1 MGRSRDSPLA
11 SRLAQGPRQ
20 HVVGKRS
27 PCAFI
32 AEARGASLRSR
43 CPRAQHFIILLWSSL
58 AWKPVCRPEWEQPA
72 APQLDDA
79 GQPRAAAG
87 LEAGGPAT
95 VPGSGKVLLC
105 PRRGHSRV
113 RASLGLAGA
122 RCLRTCWSVRT
133 DALAGKKPWIGGW
146 RGLGGPGQTGR
157 RARVEGRPPSSSSF
171 TPLPCALLLA
181 LRVSA
186 RHTGQLPQTCPPR
199 PHLANPPRLLP
210 GQRLCKEAPHVSWH
224 QRDGQGGSGPGMPGP
239 GALMSGAAG
248 VELGPW
254 PCGGTES
261 AL

>member
-1 MGRSRDSPLA
+1 MGGSRDSPLA

-43 CPRAQHFIILLWSSL
+43 CPRAQHFITLLWSSL
-58 AWKPVCRPEWEQPA
+58 AWKPVCRHEWEQPA

-87 LEAGGPAT
+87 LEAGGPAA

-133 DALAGKKPWIGGW
+133 DALAGKKPWIGGGRDSGGRGRPAAGQGW
-146 RGLGGPGQTGR
+146 RG
-157 RARVEGRPPSSSSF
+157 GRPPAPPSPPYPVPF
-171 TPLPCALLLA
+171 CWLCGCLPDTQGSC
-181 LRVSA
+181 
-186 RHTGQLPQTCPPR
+186 
-199 PHLANPPRLLP
+199 PRLA
-210 GQRLCKEAPHVSWH
+210 R
-224 QRDGQGGSGPGMPGP
+224 
-239 GALMSGAAG
+239 
-248 VELGPW
+248 LGPIL
-254 PCGGTES
+254 PILPVCSQDSGCAKKPHT
-261 AL
+261 